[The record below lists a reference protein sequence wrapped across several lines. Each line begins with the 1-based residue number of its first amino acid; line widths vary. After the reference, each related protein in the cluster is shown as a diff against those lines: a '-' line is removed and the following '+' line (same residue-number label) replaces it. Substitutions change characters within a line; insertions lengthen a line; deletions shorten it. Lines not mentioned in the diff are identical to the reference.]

1 MADRDD
7 MRTERSAD
15 IRGASDGPAGATG
28 GARGGSPAGRVARL
42 GMLLGVALA
51 LYAVESALPSPFPF
65 MRIGLAN
72 IATLLALV
80 TLGFADAVTVTVL
93 RVIVASLVVGTFMG
107 PGFGLAMA
115 GGVAGAVGMGLAAR
129 YALPPLSVVGV
140 SVVGAALHNVAQLG
154 VVAGFYTGVG
164 PALRLLPAA
173 LLLSAATGL
182 VTGLFAL
189 FSLEKL
195 GLIGR

>member
-1 MADRDD
+1 MVIAAN
-7 MRTERSAD
+7 MQ
-15 IRGASDGPAGATG
+15 G
-28 GARGGSPAGRVARL
+28 GGRAARHTAAGRVARL

-80 TLGFADAVTVTVL
+80 TLGFADALTVTVL
-93 RVIVASLVVGTFMG
+93 RVIISSLVVGTFLG

-115 GGVAGAVGMGLAAR
+115 GGVAGALGMGLAVR
-129 YALPPLSVVGV
+129 YALPPLSIVGV
-140 SVVGAALHNVAQLG
+140 SVVGAALHNMAQLG
-154 VVAGFYTGVG
+154 VLAGFYTGPG

-173 LLLSAATGL
+173 LFVAAATGL
-182 VTGLFAL
+182 ATGLFAL
-189 FSLEKL
+189 FALEKL
-195 GLIGR
+195 GLLRR